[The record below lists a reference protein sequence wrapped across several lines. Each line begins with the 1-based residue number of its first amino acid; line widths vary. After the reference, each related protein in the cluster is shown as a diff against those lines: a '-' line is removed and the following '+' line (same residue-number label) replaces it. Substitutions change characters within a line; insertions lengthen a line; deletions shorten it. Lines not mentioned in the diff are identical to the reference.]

1 MKMKEQHKD
10 NYWKKGNVDGTYFVR
25 NIQKQL

>member
-10 NYWKKGNVDGTYFVR
+10 NYWEKGNVDGTYFVR